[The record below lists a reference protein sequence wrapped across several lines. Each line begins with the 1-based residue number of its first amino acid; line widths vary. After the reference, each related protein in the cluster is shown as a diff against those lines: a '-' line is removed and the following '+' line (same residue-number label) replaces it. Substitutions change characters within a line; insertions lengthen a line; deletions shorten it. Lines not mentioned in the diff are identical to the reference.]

1 MIEENKLI
9 VEDFETIKEFV
20 SFISKKKSYQ
30 AETGHH
36 DDLVMTL
43 VLFGWLTTQSYFK
56 ELTNLDIR
64 KDLYQDKMK
73 QIEDNMTPFGFID
86 DGINNEPSSYVD
98 DNGTVWTA
106 VDDKDDWL
114 A

>member
-1 MIEENKLI
+1 
-9 VEDFETIKEFV
+9 
-20 SFISKKKSYQ
+20 
-30 AETGHH
+30 
-36 DDLVMTL
+36 
-43 VLFGWLTTQSYFK
+43 
-56 ELTNLDIR
+56 
-64 KDLYQDKMK
+64 MK

-98 DNGTVWTA
+98 DNGTVWTT